1 MVEASVSLEL
11 VVAKASFKIVTAGV
25 SFGIFTCET
34 LGSLGVTD
42 PLVLLDP
49 GEVWDLR
56 GLCSGFFLIMNPLRN
71 FFSFLLTSLCLSLIL
86 QTGFGL

>member
-1 MVEASVSLEL
+1 MVEAGVSLEL
-11 VVAKASFKIVTAGV
+11 VTARASFKIVATGV
-25 SFGIFTCET
+25 FFGIFTCGT

-42 PLVLLDP
+42 PLALLDL

-71 FFSFLLTSLCLSLIL
+71 FFSFLLTSLRLSFIL
-86 QTGFGL
+86 QTRFGL